1 MFEILKRSLLE
12 QAYTLEEAAER
23 INRLLARWAITPE
36 EADEAFAIAGEHAG
50 APGKID
56 LRVDELAEA
65 VEDVGQALMQ
75 VTDNAAAAGQ
85 GVQASTFAIQRIMTV
100 IDARDEIIL
109 DMAEVFADNEWRPDT
124 RYIPNEII
132 PCKGV
137 LYRMLA
143 AEPIVSQ
150 AHQPP
155 GSEGMLA
162 VYRPIEPDH
171 AGTAGDPI
179 PFVYGMDV
187 SMGKVYLY
195 EDGIYTPD
203 RDVPACVYYP
213 GAPGVHFWTEV
224 GA

>member
-1 MFEILKRSLLE
+1 MFDILKRSLLE
-12 QAYTLEEAAER
+12 QAYTMEEAAER

-36 EADEAFAIAGEHAG
+36 EADEAFAIAEEHAG

-65 VEDVGQALMQ
+65 VEDVGQSLMQ
-75 VTDNAAAAGQ
+75 VIDTADAAGQ

-100 IDARDEIIL
+100 IDARDDIIL
-109 DMAEVFADNEWRPDT
+109 DMAEVFADNEWMPDT

-132 PCKGV
+132 PHKGV
-137 LYRMLA
+137 LYRMMA

-162 VYRPIEPDH
+162 VYRPIVQEH
-171 AGTAGDPI
+171 AGTVGDPI

-187 SMGKVYLY
+187 AMGKVYMFEDVLY
-195 EDGIYTPD
+195 TSD
-203 RDVPACVYYP
+203 RDVLACVYYP
-213 GAPGVHFWTEV
+213 GAAGVHFWTEV
-224 GA
+224 GV